1 MSMTSRFGQ
10 GGVVALLLGAS
21 FALSAPASAA
31 DAGNFYIGAGAGP
44 TKNRDIGYGDD
55 TDKGWK
61 AFVGAKAANI
71 IGWEVGYTD
80 LGQFGSD
87 FPGKMKVK
95 GWTGDLLIGLPVA
108 DVFRVFARGGA
119 FYSDVNYL
127 TRSEKAWD
135 YDYGAGVEVGITK
148 GVGLRAEWQRYQ
160 INNNDAVLKNTAVDM
175 ASASLL
181 VQF

>member
-1 MSMTSRFGQ
+1 MTIVSRLRQAGA
-10 GGVVALLLGAS
+10 VALLLGAP
-21 FALSAPASAA
+21 FALSAPAWAA
-31 DAGNFYIGAGAGP
+31 DAGNFYLGAGYGA
-44 TKNRDIGYGDD
+44 TKNRGIGYGDD
-55 TDKGWK
+55 TDRGWK
-61 AFVGAKAANI
+61 GFVGAKAANI

-80 LGQFGSD
+80 LGQFGLD
-87 FPGKMKVK
+87 VPGKMRVK
-95 GWTGDLLIGLPVA
+95 GWTGDLLLGLPVG
-108 DVFRVFARGGA
+108 DVFRLFARGGA

-135 YDYGAGVEVGITK
+135 YDYGAGVDIGITK

-160 INNNDAVLKNTAVDM
+160 INNNDATLKNTAVDM